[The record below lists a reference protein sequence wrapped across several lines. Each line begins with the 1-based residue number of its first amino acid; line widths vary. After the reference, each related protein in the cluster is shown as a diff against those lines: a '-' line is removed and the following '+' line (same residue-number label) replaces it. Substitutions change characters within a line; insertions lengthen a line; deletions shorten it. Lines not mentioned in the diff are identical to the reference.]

1 MRGSRLRWSTPL
13 KIVMIAMAVLS
24 IFFSTVLVISYS
36 QAVKSQNTLLS
47 SVAAETQTNVTRM
60 LQNLENTTYFFLSS
74 DIISAWKN
82 NQLTLSSLSAE
93 DIGLLRSD
101 IQRKISYD
109 VSWDGEY
116 ISSAYLY
123 ADDTSI
129 ELFFRTHATL
139 EQEKAEFKKCRVQMQ
154 NSDEFT
160 RFFLSPDGKRIYF
173 CKKIRDVTFSREMI
187 LLLALSSENMSK
199 ALAVSIPDADVYLVD
214 QSGTIFLDPSLQSLG
229 VPYSETSGQ
238 VPMLENRRPI
248 GAYPFSLYVVYPK
261 FLILKTAL
269 QELAPSLVSITVIFF
284 VCIFSLLAVVK
295 KYNHALTEVVR
306 GMEQVKSNN
315 YNIQLPRYKD
325 PELDLFGQTFNEMVD
340 QVKHL
345 LETVYEKEL
354 LLKEADIALLQ
365 SQTNP
370 HFLINTLTTI
380 STTALL
386 NGDTKTYEMITA
398 LACLLTAGLNNTE
411 KSQQFIAVLTELEY
425 IQLYLQIQKV
435 RFGER
440 LEYNISVSDEALH
453 NLFVPR
459 LSLVPFVE
467 NAVKHGMENKL
478 DPTHIRVS
486 LTQQEDSLV
495 CVISDDGCGFNP
507 EEISSLGSSHIG
519 LANTQKRIHL
529 LCGAEYG
536 FTVQSQKGSG
546 TTITVT
552 LPLLRDLPKN

>member
-1 MRGSRLRWSTPL
+1 MRGKRLWWSTPL
-13 KIVMIAMAVLS
+13 KIVMIAVAVLS

-36 QAVKSQNTLLS
+36 QTVKSQNTLLS

-82 NQLTLSSLSAE
+82 NQLTLSSLSAK
-93 DIGLLRSD
+93 DVGLLRTD

-139 EQEKAEFKKCRVQMQ
+139 EQEKAEFEKCRVQMQ

-187 LLLALSSENMSK
+187 LLLSLSSENMSK
-199 ALAVSIPDADVYLVD
+199 ALAVSIPHADVYLVD
-214 QSGTIFLDPSLQSLG
+214 KSGTIILDPSLQSLG
-229 VPYSETSGQ
+229 VPYSETLGQ
-238 VPMLENRRPI
+238 VPILENKRPI
-248 GAYPFSLYVVYPK
+248 SSYPFSLYVIYPK

-269 QELAPSLVSITVIFF
+269 QELAPYLLSITVIFF
-284 VCIFSLLAVVK
+284 GCIFFLLAVVK
-295 KYNHALTEVVR
+295 KYNHALAEVVQ

-386 NGDTKTYEMITA
+386 NGDKKTYEMITA

-411 KSQQFIAVLTELEY
+411 KSRQFIAVLTELEY

-486 LTQQEDSLV
+486 LSQAEDTLV

-507 EEISSLGSSHIG
+507 DEISSLGSSHIG

-536 FTVQSQKGSG
+536 FTIQSQEGSG

-552 LPLLRDLPKN
+552 LPLLKDLPKN